1 MTIISDLNDLS
12 GCDAS
17 SCTCYDKSGNIIDMS
32 KNVWDSLCSLP
43 MIESFSCL
51 TSKCEYNTNFWIFIG
66 LIIGIPVFFLIV
78 AMIYYFANRKKTRPT
93 TN

>member
-1 MTIISDLNDLS
+1 MTIISDLKDLS

-17 SCTCYDKSGNIIDMS
+17 SCTCYDKNGNVIDMS

-51 TSKCEYNTNFWIFIG
+51 SSKCEYNTNFWIFIG
-66 LIIGIPVFFLIV
+66 LVIGIPVLFLIIGL
-78 AMIYYFANRKKTRPT
+78 IYYYFRNNKV
-93 TN
+93 N